1 MSVQTTYTTAPA
13 AAFAGMLADDSE
25 NDAITMNNQDSVSI
39 PFGAA
44 VVYKNSPAS
53 DKDAALP
60 ANSSDKLAGILIQ
73 SHDFERSFQLPD
85 GTTVGELD
93 GTGVKVGAEMAVLTQ
108 GTIWVKVTTA
118 CNVGDSVFVSYS
130 SGGTWTTGQGQFGN
144 AADSGHTIAVTNAQ
158 FRSSAAAGG
167 FAKVFLGS
175 KFA

>member
-1 MSVQTTYTTAPA
+1 MAVQTTYTTAPA
-13 AAFAGMLADDSE
+13 AAYAGMLADDSE
-25 NDAITMNNQDSVSI
+25 NDAITMNNQDTVSI
-39 PFGAA
+39 PFGTA

-60 ANSSDKLAGILIQ
+60 ANSSDKLAGITIH
-73 SHDFERSFQLPD
+73 SHDFERQFTLAG

-93 GTGVKVGAEMAVLTQ
+93 STGVTVGAELAVLTT
-108 GTIWVKVTTA
+108 GTIWVKVITA
-118 CNVGDSVFVSYS
+118 CAAGDSVFVSYS

-158 FRSSAAAGG
+158 FRSSTAAGG
-167 FAKVFLGS
+167 FAKVRLAA